1 MKQNETFRFG
11 NKCSLE
17 NFNIELSKKKKKYSV
32 LSCTILEII
41 IMLLNESLRIA
52 ET

>member
-17 NFNIELSKKKKKYSV
+17 NFNIELSKKKKVQCFKLYYFGNYNYA
-32 LSCTILEII
+32 IK
-41 IMLLNESLRIA
+41 
-52 ET
+52 